1 MTIISST
8 KSSFWQVLVKA
19 WISVQLYYKRIGT
32 KGSDEKLGITWGLCA
47 YNKLEINTWNPN
59 NLHYGQPMKILFLLH
74 KHNCHNQLA
83 TIKVEPAHTHVWNS
97 ISSSWIH
104 LNQIEGGTSI
114 QSTFNSSYED
124 KKDIPDVWCAK
135 GKHIILR
142 PPISPKLNNNSTILQ
157 ELGLNTTQQRETW
170 DLLWGHGKSK
180 KISKFLCQ
188 VLTTNLTNLG
198 LGSNSPKCQ
207 RCTKNVVETI
217 RHCLF
222 DCPMAHDVWSQICR
236 LRKHLGIT
244 NPLNWRQVLLGCP
257 EVLTI
262 AKSLREAAS
271 CKCPRK
277 HHEIKQSLSNA
288 ASIYLW
294 ELARASTL
302 WHIWNARCD
311 FVFRGLQ
318 VPIEVIIL
326 RIWKELVL
334 SARMVQ
340 EEIEE
345 KQLMNQDEDVHCLD
359 EMFFI
364 CYHYRDILFR
374 RGPLGCL
381 TWFTNPPKWLI
392 NC

>member
-1 MTIISST
+1 
-8 KSSFWQVLVKA
+8 
-19 WISVQLYYKRIGT
+19 
-32 KGSDEKLGITWGLCA
+32 
-47 YNKLEINTWNPN
+47 
-59 NLHYGQPMKILFLLH
+59 
-74 KHNCHNQLA
+74 
-83 TIKVEPAHTHVWNS
+83 
-97 ISSSWIH
+97 
-104 LNQIEGGTSI
+104 
-114 QSTFNSSYED
+114 
-124 KKDIPDVWCAK
+124 
-135 GKHIILR
+135 
-142 PPISPKLNNNSTILQ
+142 
-157 ELGLNTTQQRETW
+157 
-170 DLLWGHGKSK
+170 
-180 KISKFLCQ
+180 
-188 VLTTNLTNLG
+188 
-198 LGSNSPKCQ
+198 
-207 RCTKNVVETI
+207 
-217 RHCLF
+217 
-222 DCPMAHDVWSQICR
+222 
-236 LRKHLGIT
+236 
-244 NPLNWRQVLLGCP
+244 
-257 EVLTI
+257 
-262 AKSLREAAS
+262 LREAAS

-311 FVFRGLQ
+311 FVFHGLQ

-345 KQLMNQDEDVHCLD
+345 KQLMNQDEDVHRLD

-374 RGPLGCL
+374 RGPQGCL